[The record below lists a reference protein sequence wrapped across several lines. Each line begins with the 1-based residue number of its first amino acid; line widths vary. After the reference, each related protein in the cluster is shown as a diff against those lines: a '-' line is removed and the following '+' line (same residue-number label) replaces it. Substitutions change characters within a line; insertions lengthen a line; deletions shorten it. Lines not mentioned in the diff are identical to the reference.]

1 MPDLQ
6 DWLGTMPGT
15 APAGPAA
22 DCLIGGCQLW
32 AEPGAVLCY
41 GHRRT
46 WNQHGRPPAGRFAAD
61 RAGDPRSAR

>member
-15 APAGPAA
+15 APAGTAA

-46 WNQHGRPPAGRFAAD
+46 WNQHGRPPAGQFAAD
-61 RAGDPRSAR
+61 RAGDPVLAR